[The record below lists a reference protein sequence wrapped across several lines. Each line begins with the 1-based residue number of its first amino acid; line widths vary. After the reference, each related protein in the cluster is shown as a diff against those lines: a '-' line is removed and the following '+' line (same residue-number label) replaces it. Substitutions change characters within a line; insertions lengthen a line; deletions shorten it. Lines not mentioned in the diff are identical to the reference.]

1 MVTMFNIW
9 MCRSYRV
16 ATVEKDWLL
25 DTICSHEIKTLAGYT
40 LQSMNT
46 ERLKTAGFDFPL
58 IQ

>member
-1 MVTMFNIW
+1 MFNIW